1 MTYVDFTFVPS
12 PEMIIVFLLALE
24 LTSPCAP
31 VYPAPI
37 LAVLGLLSGLGS
49 PTDDPPDISILF
61 SSAFLE
67 PIKAA

>member
-1 MTYVDFTFVPS
+1 MTYVDFIFVLS

-31 VYPAPI
+31 VYPI
-37 LAVLGLLSGLGS
+37 LVVLGLLSGLDP

-61 SSAFLE
+61 SSAFPE

>member
-1 MTYVDFTFVPS
+1 MTYVDFIFVLS

-31 VYPAPI
+31 VYPI
-37 LAVLGLLSGLGS
+37 LVVLGLLSGLGF

-61 SSAFLE
+61 SSAFPE

>member
-1 MTYVDFTFVPS
+1 MTYVDFIFVLS

-31 VYPAPI
+31 VYPI
-37 LAVLGLLSGLGS
+37 LVVLGLLSGLGP

-61 SSAFLE
+61 SSAFPE

>member
-1 MTYVDFTFVPS
+1 MTYVDFIFVPS

-31 VYPAPI
+31 VYSI
-37 LAVLGLLSGLGS
+37 LVVLGLLSGLGP

-61 SSAFLE
+61 SSAFPE

>member
-12 PEMIIVFLLALE
+12 LEMIIVFLLALE
-24 LTSPCAP
+24 LTSLCVQ

-37 LAVLGLLSGLGS
+37 LVVLDLLSGLGF
-49 PTDDPPDISILF
+49 PTDDPPDIYILF

>member
-24 LTSPCAP
+24 LTFPCAP

-37 LAVLGLLSGLGS
+37 LVVLGLLSGLGP
-49 PTDDPPDISILF
+49 PTDDPPDILF
-61 SSAFLE
+61 HFHQLF
-67 PIKAA
+67 

>member
-1 MTYVDFTFVPS
+1 MTYVDFIFVLS
-12 PEMIIVFLLALE
+12 PEMIIVFLFSLE

-31 VYPAPI
+31 VYPI
-37 LAVLGLLSGLGS
+37 LVVLGLLSGLGP

-61 SSAFLE
+61 SSAFPE